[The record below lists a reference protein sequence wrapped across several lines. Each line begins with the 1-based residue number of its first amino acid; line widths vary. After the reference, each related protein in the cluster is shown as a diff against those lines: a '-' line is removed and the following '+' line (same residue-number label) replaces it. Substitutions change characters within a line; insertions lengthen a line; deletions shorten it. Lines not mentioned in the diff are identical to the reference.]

1 LKVISRILPSKPQ
14 WPYKFFCMKISI
26 VVAAA
31 LDNAIG
37 RNNDLLWKLPA
48 DMRFFKNLTWGMP
61 IVMGRKTF
69 ESMRSKPLPG
79 RNNIIITR
87 DPSSLGMIEGIVVV
101 SSWDEALEKAR
112 DTDCKE
118 VFVIGGGEIYRQ
130 VLGETDTIYLTRVE
144 AYYPEADTF
153 FSEIDPAKFSL
164 VDSHEHPADEKHSHS
179 FRFETWERIPS

>member
-130 VLGETDTIYLTRVE
+130 VLGVTDTIYLTRVE

-164 VDSHEHPADEKHSHS
+164 VDSHAHPADEKHSHS
-179 FRFETWERIPS
+179 FRFETWERIPL

>member
-1 LKVISRILPSKPQ
+1 
-14 WPYKFFCMKISI
+14 MKISI

-61 IVMGRKTF
+61 IIMGRKTF

-79 RNNIIITR
+79 RINIIITR
-87 DPSSLGMIEGIVVV
+87 DPSTLQMVEGVVVV
-101 SSWDEALEKAR
+101 SSLEEAMAKASA
-112 DTDCKE
+112 TDCKE

-130 VLGETDTIYLTRVE
+130 ALNLTNVIYMTRVE

-153 FSEIDPAKFSL
+153 FNAIDPARFSL
-164 VDSHEHPADEKHSHS
+164 VDSHAHPADEKHSHS
-179 FRFETWERIPS
+179 FRFETWERIPAQES